1 MLSGKW
7 VSRASRHAGQVW
19 PRGRRASS
27 RRSGSRAR
35 WTSGSG
41 AVVGD
46 GRDRRSGTPL
56 LTLTAPG
63 ATPPATGTSWTM
75 PIPSGPNEHRADL
88 RTAPCLTIHLAATR
102 LNLSYNAVRNLI
114 LTGRLIAYKFMGT
127 YRIKPEDL
135 DAFVENCRIRP
146 SRPNSKSPA
155 RGAKAG
161 GSRFKHVDAQR
172 SLAAWRRQGE
182 AADPPCAHMSQS
194 PGSSCD
200 PSTPPTS

>member
-1 MLSGKW
+1 MISIH
-7 VSRASRHAGQVW
+7 VF
-19 PRGRRASS
+19 
-27 RRSGSRAR
+27 
-35 WTSGSG
+35 
-41 AVVGD
+41 
-46 GRDRRSGTPL
+46 
-56 LTLTAPG
+56 LT
-63 ATPPATGTSWTM
+63 ATGTSWTM

-182 AADPPCAHMSQS
+182 AADPEDAHMTQS
-194 PGSSCD
+194 PESSCD
-200 PSTPPTS
+200 PSAPPAS